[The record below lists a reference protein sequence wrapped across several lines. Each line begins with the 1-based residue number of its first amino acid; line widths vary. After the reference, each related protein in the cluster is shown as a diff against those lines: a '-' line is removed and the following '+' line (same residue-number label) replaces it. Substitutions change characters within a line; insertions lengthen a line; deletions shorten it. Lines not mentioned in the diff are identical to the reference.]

1 MPPARATERAAR
13 RKTVS
18 LAALASMLLLATL
31 ATSACFIVRPP
42 PVAQPETPI
51 AGFDAGKYQVQ
62 KLIAALA
69 EREKRLDSMQTPAV
83 MEYTA
88 GDQHVKAKEEIVVK
102 RPANL
107 RVEAMAPFGVAL
119 LLAAQG
125 SELAIFE
132 PGSNRFM
139 RGQATADTLYRYVR
153 IPMAPADAVGLLM
166 GLAPP
171 EFALNGIADSVSSD
185 GAMIVASY
193 GNNNTASGTR
203 ELGFSG
209 GNLAMV
215 RVTAGNAGGRVNYE
229 VRYSDYHDIGGVMFP
244 YVVDATFPAAG
255 SHVTFRYLRP
265 IVNGDIPDSTF
276 VLTPAPGAT
285 LMNLS
290 LDDARAFANES

>member
-1 MPPARATERAAR
+1 
-13 RKTVS
+13 
-18 LAALASMLLLATL
+18 MLLLAAL
-31 ATSACFIVRPP
+31 ETSACIVIRTP
-42 PVAQPETPI
+42 PVPEPPSPI
-51 AGFDAGKYQVQ
+51 PGFDAAKYQVQ

-69 EREKRLDSMQTPAV
+69 ERDKGLDSMQTPAV

-88 GDQHVKAKEEIVVK
+88 GDQHVKAREEIVVK
-102 RPANL
+102 RPGNL
-107 RVEAMAPFGVAL
+107 RVEAMAAFGVAL

-132 PGSNRFM
+132 PGRNRFM
-139 RGQATADTLYRYVR
+139 RGNATADTLYRYVR

-171 EFALNGIADSVSSD
+171 EFALTAGADSVSYD
-185 GAMIVASY
+185 GAMTVALY
-193 GNNNTASGTR
+193 GSTASGTR
-203 ELGFSG
+203 ELGFSA
-209 GNLAMV
+209 GNLVMV
-215 RVTAGNAGGRVNYE
+215 RETAANGNGRVSYE

-265 IVNGDIPDSTF
+265 IVNGAIPDSTF
-276 VLTPAPGAT
+276 VLTPAPGTT

-290 LDDARAFANES
+290 LDDFRALANES

>member
-1 MPPARATERAAR
+1 MPPARFTERARR

-18 LAALASMLLLATL
+18 LAAVASMLLLATL
-31 ATSACFIVRPP
+31 ETPACILVRTPSIG
-42 PVAQPETPI
+42 QPGTPI
-51 AGFDAGKYQVQ
+51 AGFDASKYQVR

-69 EREKRLDSMQTPAV
+69 ERDKRLDSMQTPAV

-88 GDQHVKAKEEIVVK
+88 GDRHVKAKEEIVVK
-102 RPANL
+102 RPGNL
-107 RVEAMAPFGVAL
+107 RVEAMSPFGVAL

-132 PGSNRFM
+132 PGQNRFM
-139 RGQATADTLYRYVR
+139 RGQATADTLYKYVR
-153 IPMAPADAVGLLM
+153 IPMAPTDAVGLLM

-171 EFALNGIADSVSSD
+171 EFALNGIADSVSND
-185 GAMIVASY
+185 GAMTVASY
-193 GNNNTASGTR
+193 GNAASGTR

-215 RVTAGNAGGRVNYE
+215 RETAGNGNGRVNYE

-276 VLTPAPGAT
+276 VLTPAPGAI

-290 LDDARAFANES
+290 LDDARPFSNES

>member
-1 MPPARATERAAR
+1 MPPARATERARR
-13 RKTVS
+13 RKSVS
-18 LAALASMLLLATL
+18 LAAVASMLLATL
-31 ATSACFIVRPP
+31 ETSACILVRPP
-42 PVAQPETPI
+42 PISQPEPE
-51 AGFDAGKYQVQ
+51 AGSDAAKYQVQ

-69 EREKRLDSMQTPAV
+69 ERDKRLDSMQTPAV

-102 RPANL
+102 RPGNL
-107 RVEAMAPFGVAL
+107 RVEAMSPFGVAL

-125 SELAIFE
+125 SQLAIFE
-132 PGSNRFM
+132 PDQNRFM
-139 RGQATADTLYRYVR
+139 RGNATADTLYRYVR

-171 EFALNGIADSVSSD
+171 DFALNGIADSVSND
-185 GAMIVASY
+185 GAMTVAVY
-193 GNNNTASGTR
+193 GNAASGTR
-203 ELGFSG
+203 ELGFSA

-215 RVTAGNAGGRVNYE
+215 RETAGNGIGRVNYE
-229 VRYSDYHDIGGVMFP
+229 VRYSDYHDIGGLMFP
-244 YVVDATFPAAG
+244 YIVDATFPAAG

-285 LMNLS
+285 FMNLS

>member
-1 MPPARATERAAR
+1 MPPARATERARR
-13 RKTVS
+13 RKTAS
-18 LAALASMLLLATL
+18 LAALASTLLLATL
-31 ATSACFIVRPP
+31 GTSACFIVRPAP
-42 PVAQPETPI
+42 IAQPQTPI

-69 EREKRLDSMQTPAV
+69 ERDKRLDSMQTPAV

-102 RPANL
+102 RPGNL
-107 RVEAMAPFGVAL
+107 RVEAMSPFGVAL

-132 PGSNRFM
+132 PGRNRFM

-171 EFALNGIADSVSSD
+171 EFALNGIADSVSND
-185 GAMIVASY
+185 GAMMVASY

-203 ELGFSG
+203 ELGFSA

-215 RVTAGNAGGRVNYE
+215 RETAGNGRVNYE

-285 LMNLS
+285 FMNLS
-290 LDDARAFANES
+290 LDDARALANES

>member
-1 MPPARATERAAR
+1 
-13 RKTVS
+13 
-18 LAALASMLLLATL
+18 MLLLATL
-31 ATSACFIVRPP
+31 ETSACFIVRPP
-42 PVAQPETPI
+42 PTGQPGPVA
-51 AGFDAGKYQVQ
+51 GSDAGKFQVQ

-69 EREKRLDSMQTPAV
+69 ERDKRLDSMQTPAV

-88 GDQHVKAKEEIVVK
+88 GDRHVKAKEEIVVK
-102 RPANL
+102 RPGNL
-107 RVEAMAPFGVAL
+107 RVEAMSPFGVAL

-125 SELAIFE
+125 SQLAIFE
-132 PGSNRFM
+132 PDQNRFM
-139 RGQATADTLYRYVR
+139 RGNATADTLYRYVR

-171 EFALNGIADSVSSD
+171 EFALNGIADSVSND

-215 RVTAGNAGGRVNYE
+215 RETAGNGDGRVNYE

-290 LDDARAFANES
+290 LDDARALANES

>member
-1 MPPARATERAAR
+1 
-13 RKTVS
+13 
-18 LAALASMLLLATL
+18 MLLLAAL
-31 ATSACFIVRPP
+31 ETSACFIVRPP
-42 PVAQPETPI
+42 PVPAPEPV
-51 AGFDAGKYQVQ
+51 AGFDAGKFQVQ

-69 EREKRLDSMQTPAV
+69 ERDKRLDSMQTPAV

-102 RPANL
+102 QPGNL
-107 RVEAMAPFGVAL
+107 RVEAMSPFGVAL

-125 SELAIFE
+125 SQLAIFE
-132 PGSNRFM
+132 PDQNRFM
-139 RGQATADTLYRYVR
+139 RGNATADTLYRYVR

-171 EFALNGIADSVSSD
+171 RFALNAIADSVSND

-209 GNLAMV
+209 GNLARV
-215 RVTAGNAGGRVNYE
+215 RETAGNGAGRVTYE

-265 IVNGDIPDSTF
+265 IVNGNIPDSTF

-290 LDDARAFANES
+290 LDDARALANES

>member
-1 MPPARATERAAR
+1 MPPARATERAPR

-18 LAALASMLLLATL
+18 LAAVASMLLLATL
-31 ATSACFIVRPP
+31 ETSACLIARPP
-42 PVAQPETPI
+42 PVGQPEPL
-51 AGFDAGKYQVQ
+51 AGFDAGKFQVQ

-69 EREKRLDSMQTPAV
+69 ERDKRLDSMQTPAV

-107 RVEAMAPFGVAL
+107 RVEAMSPFGVAL

-125 SELAIFE
+125 SQLAIFE
-132 PGSNRFM
+132 PGRNRFM
-139 RGQATADTLYRYVR
+139 RGNATADTLDRYVR
-153 IPMAPADAVGLLM
+153 IPMAPADAVALLM

-171 EFALNGIADSVSSD
+171 EFALNGSADSVSND
-185 GAMIVASY
+185 GAMTVASY
-193 GNNNTASGTR
+193 GNPASGTR

-215 RVTAGNAGGRVNYE
+215 RETAANGNGRVTYE

-265 IVNGDIPDSTF
+265 IVNGNIPDSTF
-276 VLTPAPGAT
+276 VLIPAPGAT

>member
-1 MPPARATERAAR
+1 MPPARATERAPR

-18 LAALASMLLLATL
+18 LAAVASLLLLATL
-31 ATSACFIVRPP
+31 ETSACLIARPP
-42 PVAQPETPI
+42 PIGQPQTPI

-69 EREKRLDSMQTPAV
+69 ERDKRLDSMQTPAV

-88 GDQHVKAKEEIVVK
+88 GDQHVKAKEDIVVK
-102 RPANL
+102 RPGNL
-107 RVEAMAPFGVAL
+107 RVEAMSPFGVAL

-132 PGSNRFM
+132 PGRNRFM
-139 RGQATADTLYRYVR
+139 RGNATADTLYRYVR

-171 EFALNGIADSVSSD
+171 EFALNGIADLVSND
-185 GAMIVASY
+185 GAMTVASY
-193 GNNNTASGTR
+193 GNPASGTR

-215 RVTAGNAGGRVNYE
+215 RETAANGNGRVTYE

-244 YVVDATFPAAG
+244 YLVDATFPAAG

-265 IVNGDIPDSTF
+265 IVNGNIPDSTF

-290 LDDARAFANES
+290 LDDASAFANES

>member
-1 MPPARATERAAR
+1 MPPARATERSRR
-13 RKTVS
+13 RKTFW
-18 LAALASMLLLATL
+18 LAAVASMLLPVMIE
-31 ATSACFIVRPP
+31 TSACIIIHTPAVPE
-42 PVAQPETPI
+42 AQTPI
-51 AGFDAGKYQVQ
+51 PGWSENKYQAE
-62 KLIAALA
+62 KMIEALA
-69 EREKRLDSMQTPAV
+69 ERDRRLACVQTPAV

-88 GDQHVKAKEEIVVK
+88 GAQHVKAKEDIVAK
-102 RPANL
+102 RPGNL
-107 RVEAMAPFGVAL
+107 RVEAMSPFGVAL

-132 PGSNRFM
+132 PGQNRFM
-139 RGQATADTLYRYVR
+139 RGQATADTLYKYVR
-153 IPMAPADAVGLLM
+153 IPMAPTDAVGLLM

-171 EFALNGIADSVSSD
+171 EFALNGIADSVSND
-185 GAMIVASY
+185 GAMTVASY
-193 GNNNTASGTR
+193 GNAASGTR

-215 RVTAGNAGGRVNYE
+215 RETAGNGNGRVNYE

-290 LDDARAFANES
+290 LDDARAFSNES